1 MKKIA
6 LAALG
11 CVLALGIGFGSVADA
26 KEWKKVRI
34 ATEGAY
40 PPFNFVD
47 ADGKL
52 AGFEIDL
59 ANALCAEMKVE
70 CTLVKQDWD
79 GMIPALKARKYD
91 LIMASMSIT
100 DERKQQVDFS
110 DWYYRMPAR
119 FVAKKGAGLT
129 VTPEGLKGKTIGVQR
144 ETVSDKFLTD
154 NYGSSVTIK
163 RYATQDEVY
172 LDLTA
177 GRLDAYVADIIV
189 SRDAFLSKPEGKDY
203 EFTGLEFSDPK
214 WFGDGIG
221 AAMRKQDNDLT
232 ALFNKAL
239 KALIAN
245 GTYQKVAAKYP
256 DFDSYLR
263 K

>member
-1 MKKIA
+1 MKKIVLSVIA
-6 LAALG
+6 G
-11 CVLALGIGFGSVADA
+11 VLAMSVGIAEA
-26 KEWKKVRI
+26 KDWKKIRI

-40 PPFNFVD
+40 PPFNLVD

-59 ANALCAEMKVE
+59 ANALCEQMKAK

-79 GMIPALKARKYD
+79 GMIPALKAKKFD
-91 LIMASMSIT
+91 MIMASMSIT

-110 DWYYRMPAR
+110 DWYYRMPAQ
-119 FVAKKGAGLT
+119 FVAKKGSGL
-129 VTPEGLKGKTIGVQR
+129 VISAEGLKGKTIGVQR

-154 NYGSSVTIK
+154 NFGSVADIK

-177 GRLDAYVADIIV
+177 GRLDGYIADIIV
-189 SRDAFLSKPEGKDY
+189 SRDAFLSKPEGQDY
-203 EFTGLEFSDPK
+203 EFVSPQFSDEK
-214 WFGDGIG
+214 WFGEGIG
-221 AAMRKQDNDLT
+221 AAIRKEDKDLT
-232 ALFNKAL
+232 EKFNKAL
-239 KALIAN
+239 AELVAN
-245 GTYQKVAAKYP
+245 GKYKEIAAKYP
-256 DFDSYLR
+256 DFDAYIR